1 MLSLKSRVAE
11 LRSRLQESIRKKA
24 EQNWIDMVV
33 WQPLGRDLSSV
44 MLEERNL
51 YITMR
56 RKYRKCRLKDT
67 IYRSLLTLL
76 SFHLHTGS
84 ELQEN
89 TKES

>member
-11 LRSRLQESIRKKA
+11 LRSRLLESIRKKA

-44 MLEERNL
+44 MLEEHNL

-56 RKYRKCRLKDT
+56 RKYRKCRLMDI

-84 ELQEN
+84 ELPEN
-89 TKES
+89 TKE